1 MAIRLDVNEIKVRLA
16 DLQTRIRCSSSN
28 RSATS
33 NASEEHAIS
42 KDQIELEFKQ
52 IELDLKSIDDELSRK
67 EVCVKKAIA
76 RSLIIGEIPLL
87 LVCSLREKEEEE
99 KEEEEEKL
107 LSRPFHHSC
116 ASTSDD
122 INMESTI
129 AKSSATIDDLDYLYI
144 I

>member
-1 MAIRLDVNEIKVRLA
+1 M
-16 DLQTRIRCSSSN
+16 
-28 RSATS
+28 S
-33 NASEEHAIS
+33 NASKESEEYAIT
-42 KDQIELEFKQ
+42 KDKIEVEFKQ

-67 EVCVKKAIA
+67 EVYVKKAIA
-76 RSLIIGEIPLL
+76 KSLIIGEIPLL

-99 KEEEEEKL
+99 KEEEEEEEKL